1 MRRTSALL
9 VLAVALL
16 GGAAPSASASPYCAD
31 LGPVP
36 GYGPVC
42 LVRCVLGTQPEVNPK
57 DVAGTL
63 ASLVPV
69 CPA

>member
-1 MRRTSALL
+1 MRTISALL
-9 VLAVALL
+9 VLAAALL
-16 GGAAPSASASPYCAD
+16 GSAPTASASPYCAD

-42 LVRCVLGTQPEVNPK
+42 LVRCVLGTQPEVDPK
-57 DVAGTL
+57 DVAGTV

>member
-1 MRRTSALL
+1 MRTALSALL
-9 VLAVALL
+9 LSAPLASV
-16 GGAAPSASASPYCAD
+16 AAPAAASPYCAD

-42 LVRCVLGTQPEVNPK
+42 TVHCVLANDPEVDPK

-63 ASLVPV
+63 GSLVPV

>member
-1 MRRTSALL
+1 MRVARSALL
-9 VLAVALL
+9 VAAVTAAF
-16 GGAAPSASASPYCAD
+16 AAPADASPYCAD

-42 LVRCVLGTQPEVNPK
+42 TVRCVLAYQPEVDVK
-57 DVAGTL
+57 DVKGTL
-63 ASLVPV
+63 ASLAPV

>member
-1 MRRTSALL
+1 MRAF
-9 VLAVALL
+9 LAVAALS
-16 GGAAPSASASPYCAD
+16 AAVATFATPATASPYCAD

-42 LVRCVLGTQPEVNPK
+42 TVRCVLGVQPEVDVK
-57 DVAGTL
+57 DVPGTL
-63 ASLVPV
+63 GSLVPV